1 MTEKQ
6 KTYREIK
13 NSSFLLFC
21 LKINCFKFIRNGK
34 F

>member
-1 MTEKQ
+1 MTKKQ

-13 NSSFLLFC
+13 NSFLLFC